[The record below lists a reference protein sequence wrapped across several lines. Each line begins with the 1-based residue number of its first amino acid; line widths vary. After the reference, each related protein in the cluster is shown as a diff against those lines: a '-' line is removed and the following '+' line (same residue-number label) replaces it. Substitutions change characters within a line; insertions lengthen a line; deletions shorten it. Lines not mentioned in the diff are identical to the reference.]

1 MNNLHKKVT
10 RLVTAALCG
19 SLLAGIPAVANAAG
33 SADSAVA
40 SSRSFTPHNR
50 VKANLLDESISTT
63 VEKDSNWGGIESL
76 DVPVTKSQAEKD
88 AEARQAARAAQA
100 AQAAQNAQTRNQSGV
115 ASRSSQRATQ
125 QVAVDDAPVTGT
137 GQDVVNYAMQF
148 QGVPYVWGGETPSG
162 FDCSGFT
169 KYVFAHFGI
178 ALPHNADAQA
188 GFGTPV
194 STPAPGDLM
203 VAPGHVAIY
212 VGNGYMI
219 HAPAPGQTVKVQAP
233 YRSFEYR
240 RLV

>member
-1 MNNLHKKVT
+1 M
-10 RLVTAALCG
+10 
-19 SLLAGIPAVANAAG
+19 
-33 SADSAVA
+33 
-40 SSRSFTPHNR
+40 
-50 VKANLLDESISTT
+50 KANLLDESISTT

-100 AQAAQNAQTRNQSGV
+100 AQAAQNAQTRSQSGV

-125 QVAVDDAPVTGT
+125 QIAVDDAPVTGT
-137 GQDVVNYAMQF
+137 GQDVVSYAMQF
-148 QGVPYVWGGETPSG
+148 QGVPYVFGGETPSG

>member
-1 MNNLHKKVT
+1 M
-10 RLVTAALCG
+10 
-19 SLLAGIPAVANAAG
+19 
-33 SADSAVA
+33 
-40 SSRSFTPHNR
+40 
-50 VKANLLDESISTT
+50 KANLLDESISTT

-100 AQAAQNAQTRNQSGV
+100 AQNAQTRNQSGV

-137 GQDVVNYAMQF
+137 GQDVVSYAMQF
-148 QGVPYVWGGETPSG
+148 QGVPYVFGGETPSG

>member
-1 MNNLHKKVT
+1 M
-10 RLVTAALCG
+10 
-19 SLLAGIPAVANAAG
+19 
-33 SADSAVA
+33 
-40 SSRSFTPHNR
+40 
-50 VKANLLDESISTT
+50 KANLLHESISTT

-115 ASRSSQRATQ
+115 ASRSSQR
-125 QVAVDDAPVTGT
+125 VVVDDAPVTGT

>member
-10 RLVTAALCG
+10 RLVTSALCA

-100 AQAAQNAQTRNQSGV
+100 AQAAQNAQTRSQSGV

-137 GQDVVNYAMQF
+137 GQDVVSYAMQF
-148 QGVPYVWGGETPSG
+148 QGVPYVFGGETPSG

>member
-100 AQAAQNAQTRNQSGV
+100 SQAAQARNQSGA
-115 ASRSSQRATQ
+115 ASRSSQR
-125 QVAVDDAPVTGT
+125 VVVDDAPVTGT

>member
-115 ASRSSQRATQ
+115 ASRSSQR
-125 QVAVDDAPVTGT
+125 VVVDDAPVTGT

-148 QGVPYVWGGETPSG
+148 QGVPYVWGGQTPSG

-169 KYVFAHFGI
+169 KYVFAHFGV
-178 ALPHNADAQA
+178 ALPRTADDQA

-203 VAPGHVAIY
+203 VAPGHVGIY

-219 HAPAPGQTVKVQAP
+219 HAPDQGQTVKVQAP

>member
-1 MNNLHKKVT
+1 M
-10 RLVTAALCG
+10 
-19 SLLAGIPAVANAAG
+19 
-33 SADSAVA
+33 
-40 SSRSFTPHNR
+40 
-50 VKANLLDESISTT
+50 KANLLDESISTT

-137 GQDVVNYAMQF
+137 GQDVVSYAMQF
-148 QGVPYVWGGETPSG
+148 QGVPYVFGGETPSG

>member
-115 ASRSSQRATQ
+115 ASRSSQR
-125 QVAVDDAPVTGT
+125 VVVDDAPVTGT

-148 QGVPYVWGGETPSG
+148 QGVPYVWGGQTPSG

-169 KYVFAHFGI
+169 KYVFAHFGV
-178 ALPHNADAQA
+178 ALPRTADDQA

>member
-1 MNNLHKKVT
+1 M
-10 RLVTAALCG
+10 
-19 SLLAGIPAVANAAG
+19 
-33 SADSAVA
+33 
-40 SSRSFTPHNR
+40 
-50 VKANLLDESISTT
+50 KANLLDESISTT

-100 AQAAQNAQTRNQSGV
+100 AQAAQNAQTRSQSGV

-137 GQDVVNYAMQF
+137 GQDVVSYAMQF
-148 QGVPYVWGGETPSG
+148 QGVPYVFGGETPSG